1 MGLILSIETAISVC
15 SVALH
20 DQEGRLVG
28 IAEIFQE
35 NVHAQKLMPLIESL
49 LQQAGVLQGELA
61 AIAVSS
67 GPGSYTGL
75 RIGVS
80 TAKGLAYALGIP
92 LIGVDTLDA
101 LARRAVPLVEA
112 EDLVV
117 PMIDA
122 RRMEVYC
129 KVVSGVMEELS
140 PLAPLIIDESSFDTY
155 LSSGKLFFLGDA
167 NEKVRG
173 IIRHENAVFVPL
185 LNSAGTVG
193 EIAAVRFREE
203 QFDDVA
209 YFEPNY
215 LKEFRVLKSKKSLLL

>member
-101 LARRAVPLVEA
+101 LARRAVQFM
-112 EDLVV
+112 EDGDWVV

-129 KVVSGVMEELS
+129 KVLGSQLEEVA
-140 PLAPLIIDESSFDTY
+140 PLAPVIVDEGSFSSY

-167 NEKVRG
+167 NEKVKG
-173 IIRHENAVFVPL
+173 VIKHENAVFIPL

-193 EIAAVRFREE
+193 ELAAEAFRKE
-203 QFDDVA
+203 QFEDVA

>member
-101 LARRAVPLVEA
+101 LARRAVHFM
-112 EDLVV
+112 EDGDWVV

-129 KVVSGVMEELS
+129 KMLGSQLEEVT
-140 PLAPLIIDESSFDTY
+140 PLAPVIVDEGSFSSY

-167 NEKVRG
+167 NEKVKG
-173 IIRHENAVFVPL
+173 VIKHGNAVFIPL

-193 EIAAVRFREE
+193 ELAAEAFRKE
-203 QFDDVA
+203 QFEDV
-209 YFEPNY
+209 
-215 LKEFRVLKSKKSLLL
+215 